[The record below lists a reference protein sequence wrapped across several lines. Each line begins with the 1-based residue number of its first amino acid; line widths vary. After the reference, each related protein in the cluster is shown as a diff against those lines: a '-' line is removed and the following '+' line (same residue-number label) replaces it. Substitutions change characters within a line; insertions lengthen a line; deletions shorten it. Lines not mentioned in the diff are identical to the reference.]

1 MSLKND
7 MYVQLYDEYDEHRK
21 HSSEKI
27 ERLEKETIELK
38 DSAECEKYVVAKLT
52 EEIIDLRKERDLYRE
67 ALKKY
72 ETMSASVQNL
82 DMAAREALTKGREI
96 TGSKEIQDPQG
107 S

>member
-1 MSLKND
+1 MSDLEIIEGIDKLTQAFTLKIT
-7 MYVQLYDEYDEHRK
+7 EF
-21 HSSEKI
+21 HSMIK
-27 ERLEKETIELK
+27 RLEKETIELK

-82 DMAAREALTKGREI
+82 DMAAREALAKGREI
-96 TGSKEIQDPQG
+96 TDFDKP
-107 S
+107 